1 MREIFKDVKG
11 FEHLYAVSNLG
22 TVKRKETKAQKGTGN
37 YYRKEH
43 LINQRKNNKGYF
55 MVDLYKNNVRHQ
67 LLVHRLVAEAF
78 VENPNNYLCVNHI
91 DENKENNQANNLE
104 WCTQKYNMNY
114 GTCPER
120 IGKANSK
127 SVIQLDKNGN
137 FVGKYVSIICA
148 ERMTNISQG
157 SIGDC
162 LHGRRKT
169 AGVIYG
175 NTRNII

>member
-1 MREIFKDVKG
+1 MREIFKDIKG
-11 FEHLYAVSNLG
+11 FEGLYAVSNLG
-22 TVKRKETKAQKGTGN
+22 NVKRHTTEAKNGTGN

-43 LINQRKNNKGYF
+43 LLSQRKNNKGYF
-55 MVDLYKNNVRHQ
+55 SVDLFKNNVRHQ
-67 LLVHRLVAEAF
+67 YLVHRLVAEQF
-78 VENPNNYLCVNHI
+78 IGNPNNYPCVNHK
-91 DENKENNQANNLE
+91 DENNANNSADNLE

-127 SVIQLDKNGN
+127 SVIQLDKEGN
-137 FVGKYVSIICA
+137 FVGKYISISCA
-148 ERMTNISQG
+148 EQMTKISQG

-169 AGVIYG
+169 AGGYLWQYEK
-175 NTRNII
+175 